1 MKHIQVNPVE
11 CRLQQAAS
19 IPETFRTEGI
29 AYHKIDVVNWTSQ
42 YPYRP
47 DALFAIAHQGDAVL
61 LHYRVEENN
70 IRATVDK
77 DGGRVWEDS
86 CCEFFISI
94 DGNDN
99 YYNIETNCIGTALL
113 CNGSGRNNRIGA
125 PANILNQISRWSSS
139 GRKPF
144 GQLNQP
150 QKWEL
155 VTIYNRFRAEPYVP
169 ISTNVA
175 IKRSILISFHGMLS
189 IVYRPISIVPT
200 ALASLL
206 SCKKPSCKEALRIPS
221 T

>member
-1 MKHIQVNPVE
+1 ME

-29 AYHKIDVVNWTSQ
+29 AYHKIDVVNWASQ

-47 DALFAIAHQGDAVL
+47 DVLFAIAHQGDAVL

-70 IRATVDK
+70 IRATVDE

-155 VTIYNRFRAEPYVP
+155 
-169 ISTNVA
+169 